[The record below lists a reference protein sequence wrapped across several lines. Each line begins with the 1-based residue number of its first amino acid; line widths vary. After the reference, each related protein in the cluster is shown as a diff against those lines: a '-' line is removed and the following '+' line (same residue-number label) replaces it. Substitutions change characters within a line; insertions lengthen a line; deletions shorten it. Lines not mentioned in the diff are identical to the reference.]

1 MEGSNSRGDDV
12 KQENAIKEETSSEG
26 SASIKEENSST
37 QIKSKSDTC
46 ATNRCNQNCLQ
57 RSIVVSA
64 ESDENEE
71 DCKDSKDGIKQEKQ
85 GSTTPN
91 DKKDGQANAN
101 ATKTEK
107 EAKDA
112 QRAKDIKIAESEMV
126 RDMKAQLK

>member
-46 ATNRCNQNCLQ
+46 ANRCNQNCLQ